1 MFEHLGTSLATGNNY
16 TYNPKN
22 NNNTA
27 VLNHINCGNCE
38 ATLDNFKIIGSAR
51 NDYKLCLK
59 ESLVIQLHKYDL
71 NKNVTSMPLKLFG
84 Q

>member
-1 MFEHLGTSLATGNNY
+1 MLEHMGTSLVTGKTY

-27 VLNHINCGNCE
+27 VLNDINCGNCE

-59 ESLVIQLHKYDL
+59 ESLVIQLYKYEL
-71 NKNVTSMPLKLFG
+71 NKSVTSMPLKLFG